1 MTEYVERFIDLHR
14 ALWADGG
21 GVIMYENLF
30 KAQEIVDNVL
40 LDLAAEGK
48 LTIQQNLDGRIIS
61 VQRRAVRG

>member
-1 MTEYVERFIDLHR
+1 MIDYTSKFMELHK

-21 GVIMYENLF
+21 GAILYENLF

-40 LDLAAEGK
+40 LDLVSEDK
-48 LTIQQNLDGRIIS
+48 LTVQQNLDGRIIS